1 MLNTS
6 KKKIILFVFI
16 ILTLIILYQSKNLID
31 IDSIIQKNE
40 QIR

>member
-1 MLNTS
+1 MLNMS